1 MPYRLGPMVGKFPQP
16 FPQHWCS
23 FGYVQAAPAFRWVL
37 DLNGLT
43 MFSFAKLHI
52 RKLILIGS
60 GWMLIFLPILANAQS
75 VEKDST
81 HWVGEWRDEGNLQYA
96 FHLHLQPLGGGRMSG
111 YFDWK
116 LIWTWLPE
124 HKSKVGAAARE
135 YVVGIYDPVKRQIK
149 VSGIRQNDPADIIS
163 MDIYIIDVS
172 ADGKSIEGI
181 NVKPE
186 NYHGSMFGIIQPPKM
201 PVAAKKPPTEPAD
214 ATKYSS
220 KESTKPSPGAA
231 KPGPQA
237 SQPGANA
244 AKPSPG
250 QPANPTATQ
259 PKPSTPETQPAP
271 KATSDAELKS
281 REIVTKQ
288 EMRATEDKVRIRIF
302 DEAMIDGDVISL
314 NWNGTWILRYYRIA
328 KLPKEFTLELQPGEN
343 TLVMHAE
350 NLGRYPPNTASISV
364 QRGTKTEVLVLNSD
378 MGKSE
383 AIRIIR
389 D

>member
-1 MPYRLGPMVGKFPQP
+1 ME
-16 FPQHWCS
+16 
-23 FGYVQAAPAFRWVL
+23 
-37 DLNGLT
+37 
-43 MFSFAKLHI
+43 SFAKLCI
-52 RKLILIGS
+52 RKYLLL
-60 GWMLIFLPILANAQS
+60 GWGFLLLLSPILASAQS

-96 FHLHLQPLGGGRMSG
+96 FHLHLQPLGGNRMSG

-124 HKSKVGAAARE
+124 HKSKVGASARE
-135 YVVGIYDPVKRQIK
+135 YVVGIYDPVKRQVK
-149 VSGIRQNDPADIIS
+149 VSGIRQTDPADIIS

-186 NYHGSMFGIIQPPKM
+186 NYHGSMFGIIQPPKK
-201 PVAAKKPPTEPAD
+201 PIAAKKPAATGSD
-214 ATKYSS
+214 ASKFSS
-220 KESTKPSPGAA
+220 KESTKPSPGAT
-231 KPGPQA
+231 KP
-237 SQPGANA
+237 SPGA

-250 QPANPTATQ
+250 QPSNPTAAQ

-271 KATSDAELKS
+271 ASKPNSDAELKS

-288 EMRATEDKVRIRIF
+288 EMRSSDDKVRIRVF

-328 KLPKEFTLELQPGEN
+328 KLPKEFTLDLQPGEN

>member
-1 MPYRLGPMVGKFPQP
+1 MLLIIPVGLQ
-16 FPQHWCS
+16 
-23 FGYVQAAPAFRWVL
+23 G
-37 DLNGLT
+37 
-43 MFSFAKLHI
+43 
-52 RKLILIGS
+52 
-60 GWMLIFLPILANAQS
+60 QS

-81 HWVGEWRDEGNLQYA
+81 HWVGEWRDDGNLQYA
-96 FHLHLQPLGGGRMSG
+96 YHLHLQPLGGGRMSG

-116 LIWTWLPE
+116 LIWTWLPA
-124 HKSKVGAAARE
+124 HKSKIGATARE
-135 YVVGIYDPVKRQIK
+135 YVVGVYDPVKRQLK
-149 VSGIRQNDPADIIS
+149 VSGIRHTDPADIIS

-186 NYHGSMFGIIQPPKM
+186 NYHGSMFGIIQPPKR
-201 PVAAKKPPTEPAD
+201 PIAAKKPTPNPSNAS
-214 ATKYSS
+214 KSPS
-220 KESTKPSPGAA
+220 KEAA
-231 KPGPQA
+231 KPNPGPTK
-237 SQPGANA
+237 PG
-244 AKPSPG
+244 
-250 QPANPTATQ
+250 
-259 PKPSTPETQPAP
+259 PAP
-271 KATSDAELKS
+271 AVNPGPKASVEQPRPVVVESPPPAATSKPAQDAELKS

-288 EMRATEDKVRIRIF
+288 EFRSTENTIRIRVF
-302 DEAMIDGDVISL
+302 DESMIDGDVISL

-328 KLPKEFTLELQPGEN
+328 RLPKEMTLELKQGEN

>member
-1 MPYRLGPMVGKFPQP
+1 MQ
-16 FPQHWCS
+16 S
-23 FGYVQAAPAFRWVL
+23 APAFRWVL

-43 MFSFAKLHI
+43 MFSFAKLHN
-52 RKLILIGS
+52 RKLILIGL
-60 GWMLIFLPILANAQS
+60 GWMLMLLPFLTNAQS

-124 HKSKVGAAARE
+124 HKSKVGASARE
-135 YVVGIYDPVKRQIK
+135 YVVGIYDPIKRQIK
-149 VSGIRQNDPADIIS
+149 VSGIRQTDPADIIS

-186 NYHGSMFGIIQPPKM
+186 NYHGSMFGIIQPPKK
-201 PVAAKKPPTEPAD
+201 PVAAKKTPTQASEPS
-214 ATKYSS
+214 KVSS
-220 KESTKPSPGAA
+220 KESSKPSPVTSKSAPVQPNPNA
-231 KPGPQA
+231 SKPTPT
-237 SQPGANA
+237 QPT
-244 AKPSPG
+244 S
-250 QPANPTATQ
+250 PTAAQ
-259 PKPSTPETQPAP
+259 PKPSTPETQPAA
-271 KATSDAELKS
+271 KANADTELKS

-288 EMRATEDKVRIRIF
+288 EMRSTEDKVRIRIF